1 MESIGIILIGF
12 VVGML
17 AKLLL
22 HRKHSGGFIVTAL
35 FGVAGAFLAA
45 SVGQHLGWF
54 GPNEPAQF
62 IACVSGA
69 IILMILYGLLF
80 IPRQV

>member
-1 MESIGIILIGF
+1 MESVGVVLIGF

-22 HRKHSGGFIVTAL
+22 HRKDSGGFIVTAL
-35 FGVAGAFLAA
+35 FGVAGAFLAK

-54 GPNEPAQF
+54 GSNEPAQF

-69 IILMILYGLLF
+69 ILLMVLYGLLF

>member
-1 MESIGIILIGF
+1 MVVIGC

-22 HRKHSGGFIVTAL
+22 PGKHSGGFFVTAL
-35 FGVAGAFLAA
+35 FGVAGSFLAK

-54 GPNEPAQF
+54 SPNEPAQF

-69 IILMILYGLLF
+69 IVLLVLYGLLF